1 MNRDGGDIL
10 NTIKDLGK
18 AAKSS
23 ARKLAASSGADRKSA
38 IYNIAKALID
48 SEEEIIAENAKDV
61 SNGKN
66 KGLADAMVD
75 RLIITPQSLRT
86 MSSDTLKVADL
97 DDPVGEMIEMKT
109 MENGLQVGRKRVP
122 LGVIGVIYESRPN
135 VTVDISTLCLK
146 SGNAVILRGGSE
158 AFHSNQVLA
167 RVIRTAISEVNIP
180 ENSVQIVESAERSL
194 VSEML
199 KLDEYIDLMVPRG
212 GQELVNMVAAESTMP
227 SITGGVGVCHT
238 YVDGEASL
246 DMAVAIVDN
255 AKVQRPSVCNALDT
269 VLVHSSLAPDYLP
282 RMAERLGVAGV
293 ELRCDTRALSM
304 LGPREDI
311 KLIPAEDEDWDTEHL
326 SLVAGVKI
334 VDSVDE
340 AINHI
345 ENHGTGHSEAIVT
358 ENYSTADR
366 FVREVEASAVMVNAS
381 TRFNDG
387 GQFGLGA
394 EVAIST
400 NKMHAR
406 GPMGLK
412 EITSYK
418 WVVLGNGQIR
428 Q

>member
-1 MNRDGGDIL
+1 MDSLEN
-10 NTIKDLGK
+10 LGK
-18 AAKSS
+18 AAKTVS
-23 ARKLAASSGADRKSA
+23 RRLASSSGGRRNLA
-38 IYNIAKALID
+38 IQKIATALID
-48 SEEEIIAENAKDV
+48 SEQKIMSENSKDI
-61 SNGKN
+61 SNGRN
-66 KGLADAMVD
+66 KGLSEAMLD
-75 RLIITPQSLRT
+75 RLIITKESIHG
-86 MSSDTLKVADL
+86 MSSDALKVANL

-135 VTVDISTLCLK
+135 VTVDISVLCLK

-158 AFHSNQVLA
+158 AFYSNQILA
-167 RVIRTAISEVNIP
+167 KVIRDAVSKADLPKDSI
-180 ENSVQIVESAERSL
+180 QIVQSTDRKL

-199 KLDEYIDLMVPRG
+199 KLDQYIDLMIPRG
-212 GQELVNMVAAESTMP
+212 GQDLVNMVASESKMP

-238 YVDGEASL
+238 YVDNEASL
-246 DMAVAIVDN
+246 DMAVEVVNN

-282 RMAERLGVAGV
+282 RMAEAFAVAGV
-293 ELRCDTRALSM
+293 ELRCDTRALSI

-311 KLIPAEDEDWDTEHL
+311 KVVPAKDEDWDTEHL
-326 SLVAGVKI
+326 SLIAGVKI
-334 VDSVDE
+334 VDSVEE

-345 ENHGTGHSEAIVT
+345 ENHGTGHSDAIIT
-358 ENYSTADR
+358 ENYSTADK
-366 FVREVEASAVMVNAS
+366 FVREVDSSAVMVNAS

-418 WVVLGNGQIR
+418 WVVLGTGHIR

>member
-1 MNRDGGDIL
+1 MDSLEN
-10 NTIKDLGK
+10 LGK
-18 AAKSS
+18 AAKTVS
-23 ARKLAASSGADRKSA
+23 RRLASSSGGRRNLA
-38 IYNIAKALID
+38 IQKIATALID
-48 SEEEIIAENAKDV
+48 SEQKIISENSKDIF
-61 SNGKN
+61 NGRN
-66 KGLADAMVD
+66 KGLSEAMLD
-75 RLIITPQSLRT
+75 RLVITKESIHG
-86 MSSDTLKVADL
+86 MSSDALKVANL

-135 VTVDISTLCLK
+135 VTVDISVLCLK

-158 AFHSNQVLA
+158 AFYSNQILA
-167 RVIRTAISEVNIP
+167 EVIRDAVSKADLPKDSI
-180 ENSVQIVESAERSL
+180 QIVQSTDRKL

-199 KLDEYIDLMVPRG
+199 NLDQYIDLMIPRG
-212 GQELVNMVAAESTMP
+212 GQDLVNMVASESKMP

-238 YVDGEASL
+238 YVDSEASL
-246 DMAVAIVDN
+246 DMAVEVVNN

-282 RMAERLGVAGV
+282 RMAETFAVAGV
-293 ELRCDTRALSM
+293 ELRCDIRALSI

-311 KLIPAEDEDWDTEHL
+311 RVIPARDEDWDTEHL
-326 SLVAGVKI
+326 SLIAGVKI
-334 VDSVDE
+334 VDSLEE

-345 ENHGTGHSEAIVT
+345 ENHGTGHSDAIIT
-358 ENYSTADR
+358 ENYSTADK
-366 FVREVEASAVMVNAS
+366 FVREVDSSAVMVNAS

-418 WVVLGNGQIR
+418 WVVLGTGHIR

>member
-1 MNRDGGDIL
+1 LDSLEN
-10 NTIKDLGK
+10 LGK
-18 AAKSS
+18 AAKTVS
-23 ARKLAASSGADRKSA
+23 RRLASSSGGRRNLA
-38 IYNIAKALID
+38 IQKIATALID
-48 SEEEIIAENAKDV
+48 SEQEIISENSKDIAKGR
-61 SNGKN
+61 S
-66 KGLADAMVD
+66 KGLSEAMLD
-75 RLIITPQSLRT
+75 RLIITKESIHG
-86 MSSDTLKVADL
+86 MSSDALRVVSL

-135 VTVDISTLCLK
+135 VTVDISVLCLK

-158 AFHSNQVLA
+158 AFYSNQILA
-167 RVIRTAISEVNIP
+167 KVIRDAVLEAGLPKDSI
-180 ENSVQIVESAERSL
+180 QIVQSTDRKL

-199 KLDEYIDLMVPRG
+199 NLDQYIDLMIPRG
-212 GQELVNMVAAESTMP
+212 GQDLVNMVASESKMP

-238 YVDGEASL
+238 YVDSEASL
-246 DMAVAIVDN
+246 DMAVEVVNN

-282 RMAERLGVAGV
+282 RMAETFAVAGV
-293 ELRCDTRALSM
+293 ELRCDIRALSI

-311 KLIPAEDEDWDTEHL
+311 RVVPAKDEDWDTEHL
-326 SLVAGVKI
+326 SLIAGVKI
-334 VDSVDE
+334 VDSLEE

-345 ENHGTGHSEAIVT
+345 ENHGTGHSDAIIT

-366 FVREVEASAVMVNAS
+366 FVREVDSSAVMVNAS

-418 WVVLGNGQIR
+418 WVVLGNGHIR

>member
-1 MNRDGGDIL
+1 MK
-10 NTIKDLGK
+10 TIEDLGRD
-18 AAKSS
+18 AKLA
-23 ARKLAASSGADRKSA
+23 ARKLAASSGADRRSA
-38 IYNIAKALID
+38 IYKIAKALID
-48 SEEEIIAENAKDV
+48 SEEEIIAENSKDV
-61 SNGKN
+61 SNGKD
-66 KGLADAMVD
+66 KGLSEAMLD
-75 RLIITPQSLRT
+75 RLIITPKSLRA

-109 MENGLQVGRKRVP
+109 MANGLQVGRKRVP

-135 VTVDISTLCLK
+135 VTVDISVLCLK

-167 RVIRTAISEVNIP
+167 RVIRTAISEIDIP
-180 ENSVQIVESAERSL
+180 EDSVQIVQSAERSL

-212 GQELVNMVAAESTMP
+212 GQDLVNMVAAESTMP

-246 DMAVAIVDN
+246 DMAVEIVNN

-282 RMAERLGVAGV
+282 RMAESLAVAGV

-311 KLIPAEDEDWDTEHL
+311 KLIPAEDDDWDTEHL

-334 VDSVDE
+334 VDSLDE

-358 ENYSTADR
+358 DNYSPADR
-366 FVREVEASAVMVNAS
+366 FVREVDASAVMVNAS

>member
-1 MNRDGGDIL
+1 MDSLEN
-10 NTIKDLGK
+10 LGK
-18 AAKSS
+18 AAKMVS
-23 ARKLAASSGADRKSA
+23 RRLASSSGGRRNLA
-38 IYNIAKALID
+38 IQKIATALID
-48 SEEEIIAENAKDV
+48 SEQEIISENSKDI
-61 SNGKN
+61 SNGRN
-66 KGLADAMVD
+66 KGLSEAMLD
-75 RLIITPQSLRT
+75 RLIITKESIHD
-86 MSSDTLKVADL
+86 MSSDALKVANL

-135 VTVDISTLCLK
+135 VTVDISVLCLK

-158 AFHSNQVLA
+158 AFYSNQILA
-167 RVIRTAISEVNIP
+167 KVIRDAVSKADLPKDSI
-180 ENSVQIVESAERSL
+180 QIVQSTDRKL

-199 KLDEYIDLMVPRG
+199 KLDQYIDLMIPRG
-212 GQELVNMVAAESTMP
+212 GQNLVNRVASESKMP

-238 YVDGEASL
+238 YVDNEASL
-246 DMAVAIVDN
+246 SMAVEVVNN

-269 VLVHSSLAPDYLP
+269 VLVHSSLASDYLP
-282 RMAERLGVAGV
+282 RLAEAFAVAGV
-293 ELRCDTRALSM
+293 ELRCDTRALSI
-304 LGPREDI
+304 LGPRKDI
-311 KLIPAEDEDWDTEHL
+311 KVVPAQDDDWDTEHL
-326 SLVAGVKI
+326 SLIAGVKI
-334 VDSVDE
+334 VDSVEE

-345 ENHGTGHSEAIVT
+345 ENHGTGHSDAIIT

-366 FVREVEASAVMVNAS
+366 FVREVDSSAVMVNAS

-418 WVVLGNGQIR
+418 WVVLGTGHIR

>member
-1 MNRDGGDIL
+1 MDSLEN
-10 NTIKDLGK
+10 LGK
-18 AAKSS
+18 AAKMVS
-23 ARKLAASSGADRKSA
+23 RRLASSSGGRRNLA
-38 IYNIAKALID
+38 IQKIATALID
-48 SEEEIIAENAKDV
+48 SEQEIISENSKDI
-61 SNGKN
+61 SNGRN
-66 KGLADAMVD
+66 KGLSEAMLD
-75 RLIITPQSLRT
+75 RLIITKESIHD
-86 MSSDTLKVADL
+86 MSSDALKVANL

-122 LGVIGVIYESRPN
+122 LGVIGIIYESRPN
-135 VTVDISTLCLK
+135 VTVDISVLCLK

-158 AFHSNQVLA
+158 AFYSNQILA
-167 RVIRTAISEVNIP
+167 KVIRDAVSKADLPKDSI
-180 ENSVQIVESAERSL
+180 QIVQSTDRKL

-199 KLDEYIDLMVPRG
+199 KLDQYIDLMIPRG
-212 GQELVNMVAAESTMP
+212 GQNLVNRVASESKMP

-238 YVDGEASL
+238 YVDNEASL
-246 DMAVAIVDN
+246 SMAVEVVNN

-269 VLVHSSLAPDYLP
+269 VLVHSSLASDYLP
-282 RMAERLGVAGV
+282 RLAEAFAVAGV
-293 ELRCDTRALSM
+293 ELRCDTRALSI
-304 LGPREDI
+304 LGPRKDI
-311 KLIPAEDEDWDTEHL
+311 KLVPAQDDDWDTEHL
-326 SLVAGVKI
+326 SLIAGVKI
-334 VDSVDE
+334 VDSVEE

-345 ENHGTGHSEAIVT
+345 ENHGTGHSDAIIT

-366 FVREVEASAVMVNAS
+366 FVREVDSSAVMVNAS

-418 WVVLGNGQIR
+418 WVVLGTGHIR

>member
-1 MNRDGGDIL
+1 MK
-10 NTIKDLGK
+10 TIEDLGRD
-18 AAKSS
+18 AKLA
-23 ARKLAASSGADRKSA
+23 ARKLAASSGADRRSA
-38 IYNIAKALID
+38 IYKIAKALID
-48 SEEEIIAENAKDV
+48 SEEEIIAENSKDV
-61 SNGKN
+61 SNGKD
-66 KGLADAMVD
+66 KGLSEAMLD
-75 RLIITPQSLRT
+75 RLIITPKSLRA

-97 DDPVGEMIEMKT
+97 DDPVGERIEMKT

-135 VTVDISTLCLK
+135 VTVDISVLCLK

-167 RVIRTAISEVNIP
+167 RVIRTAISEIDIP
-180 ENSVQIVESAERSL
+180 EDSVQIVQSAERSL

-212 GQELVNMVAAESTMP
+212 GQDLVNMVAAESTMP

-246 DMAVAIVDN
+246 DMAVEIVNN

-282 RMAERLGVAGV
+282 RMAESLAVAGV

-311 KLIPAEDEDWDTEHL
+311 KLIPAEDDDWDTEHL

-334 VDSVDE
+334 VDSLDE

-358 ENYSTADR
+358 DNYSTADR
-366 FVREVEASAVMVNAS
+366 FVREVDASAVMVNAS

>member
-1 MNRDGGDIL
+1 MDNL
-10 NTIKDLGK
+10 ENLGK
-18 AAKSS
+18 AAKTVS
-23 ARKLAASSGADRKSA
+23 RRLASSSGGRRNLA
-38 IYNIAKALID
+38 IQKIATALVD
-48 SEEEIIAENAKDV
+48 SEQEIMSENSKDI
-61 SNGKN
+61 SNGRN
-66 KGLADAMVD
+66 KGLSEAMLD
-75 RLIITPQSLRT
+75 RLVITKESIHG
-86 MSSDTLKVADL
+86 MSSDALKVANL

-135 VTVDISTLCLK
+135 VTVDISVLCLK

-158 AFHSNQVLA
+158 AFYSNQILA
-167 RVIRTAISEVNIP
+167 KVIRDAVSKADLPKDSI
-180 ENSVQIVESAERSL
+180 QIVQSTDRKL

-199 KLDEYIDLMVPRG
+199 KLDQYIDLMIPRG
-212 GQELVNMVAAESTMP
+212 GQDLVNMVASESKMP

-238 YVDGEASL
+238 YVDNEASL
-246 DMAVAIVDN
+246 DMAVEVVNN

-282 RMAERLGVAGV
+282 RMAEAFAVAGV
-293 ELRCDTRALSM
+293 ELRCDTRALSI

-311 KLIPAEDEDWDTEHL
+311 KVVPAKDEDWDTEHL
-326 SLVAGVKI
+326 SLIAGVKI
-334 VDSVDE
+334 VDSVEE

-345 ENHGTGHSEAIVT
+345 ENHGTGHSDAIIT
-358 ENYSTADR
+358 ENYSTANR
-366 FVREVEASAVMVNAS
+366 FVREVDSSAVMVNAS

-418 WVVLGNGQIR
+418 WVVLGNGHIR

>member
-1 MNRDGGDIL
+1 LDSLEN
-10 NTIKDLGK
+10 LGK
-18 AAKSS
+18 AAKTVS
-23 ARKLAASSGADRKSA
+23 RRLASSSGGRRNLA
-38 IYNIAKALID
+38 IQKIATALID
-48 SEEEIIAENAKDV
+48 SEQEIISENSKDI
-61 SNGKN
+61 SKGRS
-66 KGLADAMVD
+66 KGLSEAMLD
-75 RLIITPQSLRT
+75 RLIITKESIHG
-86 MSSDTLKVADL
+86 MSSDALRVVSL

-135 VTVDISTLCLK
+135 VTVDISVLCLK

-158 AFHSNQVLA
+158 AFYSNQILA
-167 RVIRTAISEVNIP
+167 KVIRDAVLEAGLPKDSI
-180 ENSVQIVESAERSL
+180 QIVQSTDRKL

-199 KLDEYIDLMVPRG
+199 NLDQYIDLMIPRG
-212 GQELVNMVAAESTMP
+212 GQDLVNMVASESKMP

-238 YVDGEASL
+238 YVDSEASL
-246 DMAVAIVDN
+246 DMAVEVVNN

-282 RMAERLGVAGV
+282 RMAETFAVAGV
-293 ELRCDTRALSM
+293 ELRCDIRALSI

-311 KLIPAEDEDWDTEHL
+311 RVVPAKDEDWDTEHL
-326 SLVAGVKI
+326 SLIAGVKI
-334 VDSVDE
+334 VDSLEE

-345 ENHGTGHSEAIVT
+345 ENHGTGHSDAIIT

-366 FVREVEASAVMVNAS
+366 FVREVDSSAVMVNAS

-418 WVVLGNGQIR
+418 WVVLGNGHIR

>member
-1 MNRDGGDIL
+1 MDSLEN
-10 NTIKDLGK
+10 LGK
-18 AAKSS
+18 AAKTVS
-23 ARKLAASSGADRKSA
+23 RRLASSSGGRRNLA
-38 IYNIAKALID
+38 IQKIATALID
-48 SEEEIIAENAKDV
+48 SEQEIISENSKDI
-61 SNGKN
+61 SKGRS
-66 KGLADAMVD
+66 KGLSEAMLD
-75 RLIITPQSLRT
+75 RLIITKESIHG
-86 MSSDTLKVADL
+86 MSSDALRVANL

-135 VTVDISTLCLK
+135 VTVDISVLCLK

-158 AFHSNQVLA
+158 AFYSNQILA
-167 RVIRTAISEVNIP
+167 KVIRDAVLEAGLPKDSI
-180 ENSVQIVESAERSL
+180 QIVQSTDRKL

-199 KLDEYIDLMVPRG
+199 NLDQYIDLMIPRG
-212 GQELVNMVAAESTMP
+212 GQDLVNMVASESKMP

-238 YVDGEASL
+238 YVDSEASL
-246 DMAVAIVDN
+246 DMAVEVVNN

-282 RMAERLGVAGV
+282 RMAETFAVAGV
-293 ELRCDTRALSM
+293 ELRCDIRALSI

-311 KLIPAEDEDWDTEHL
+311 RVVPAKDEDWDTEHL
-326 SLVAGVKI
+326 SLIAGVKI
-334 VDSVDE
+334 VDSLEE

-345 ENHGTGHSEAIVT
+345 ENHGTGHSDAIIT

-366 FVREVEASAVMVNAS
+366 FVREVDSSAVMVNAS

-418 WVVLGNGQIR
+418 WVVLGNGHIR

>member
-1 MNRDGGDIL
+1 MDSLEN
-10 NTIKDLGK
+10 LGK
-18 AAKSS
+18 AAKTVS
-23 ARKLAASSGADRKSA
+23 RRLASSSGGRRNLA
-38 IYNIAKALID
+38 IQKIATALID
-48 SEEEIIAENAKDV
+48 SEQEIISENSKDI
-61 SNGKN
+61 SKGRS
-66 KGLADAMVD
+66 KGLSEAMLD
-75 RLIITPQSLRT
+75 RLIITKESIHG
-86 MSSDTLKVADL
+86 MSSDALRVVSL

-122 LGVIGVIYESRPN
+122 LGVIGVIYESSPN
-135 VTVDISTLCLK
+135 VTVDISVLCLK

-158 AFHSNQVLA
+158 AFYSNQILA
-167 RVIRTAISEVNIP
+167 KVIRDAVLEAGLPKDSI
-180 ENSVQIVESAERSL
+180 QIVQSTDRKL

-199 KLDEYIDLMVPRG
+199 NLDQYIDLMIPRG
-212 GQELVNMVAAESTMP
+212 GQDLVNMVASESKMP

-238 YVDGEASL
+238 YVDSEASL
-246 DMAVAIVDN
+246 DMAVEVVNN

-282 RMAERLGVAGV
+282 RMAETFAVAGV
-293 ELRCDTRALSM
+293 ELRCDIRALSI

-311 KLIPAEDEDWDTEHL
+311 RVVPAKDEDWDTEHL
-326 SLVAGVKI
+326 SLIAGVKI
-334 VDSVDE
+334 VDSLEE

-345 ENHGTGHSEAIVT
+345 ENHGTGHSDAIIT

-366 FVREVEASAVMVNAS
+366 FVREVDSSAVMVNAS

-418 WVVLGNGQIR
+418 WVVLGNGHIR

>member
-1 MNRDGGDIL
+1 MDSLEN
-10 NTIKDLGK
+10 LGK
-18 AAKSS
+18 AAKTVS
-23 ARKLAASSGADRKSA
+23 RRLASSSGGRRNLA
-38 IYNIAKALID
+38 IQKIATALID
-48 SEEEIIAENAKDV
+48 SEQKIMSENSKDI
-61 SNGKN
+61 SNGRN
-66 KGLADAMVD
+66 KGLSEAMLD
-75 RLIITPQSLRT
+75 RLVITKESIHG
-86 MSSDTLKVADL
+86 MSSDALKVANL

-135 VTVDISTLCLK
+135 VTVDISVLCLK

-158 AFHSNQVLA
+158 AFYSNQILA
-167 RVIRTAISEVNIP
+167 KVIRDAVSKADLPKDSI
-180 ENSVQIVESAERSL
+180 QIVQSTDRKL

-199 KLDEYIDLMVPRG
+199 NLDQYIDLMIPRG
-212 GQELVNMVAAESTMP
+212 GQDLVNMVASESKMP

-238 YVDGEASL
+238 YVDSEASL
-246 DMAVAIVDN
+246 DMAVEVVNN

-282 RMAERLGVAGV
+282 RMAETFAVAGV
-293 ELRCDTRALSM
+293 ELRCDIRALSI

-311 KLIPAEDEDWDTEHL
+311 RVIPARDEDWDTEHL
-326 SLVAGVKI
+326 SLIAGVKI
-334 VDSVDE
+334 VDSLEE

-345 ENHGTGHSEAIVT
+345 ENHGTGHSDAIIT

-366 FVREVEASAVMVNAS
+366 FVREVDSSAVMVNAS

-418 WVVLGNGQIR
+418 WVVLGTGHIR

>member
-1 MNRDGGDIL
+1 MDSLEN
-10 NTIKDLGK
+10 LGK
-18 AAKSS
+18 AAKTVS
-23 ARKLAASSGADRKSA
+23 RRLASSSGGRRNLA
-38 IYNIAKALID
+38 IQKIATALID
-48 SEEEIIAENAKDV
+48 SEQEIISENSKDI
-61 SNGKN
+61 SKGRS
-66 KGLADAMVD
+66 KGLSEAMLD
-75 RLIITPQSLRT
+75 RLIITKESIHG
-86 MSSDTLKVADL
+86 MSSDALRVVSL

-135 VTVDISTLCLK
+135 VTVDISVLCLK

-158 AFHSNQVLA
+158 AFYSNQILA
-167 RVIRTAISEVNIP
+167 KVIRDAVLEAGLPKDSI
-180 ENSVQIVESAERSL
+180 QIVQSTDRKL

-199 KLDEYIDLMVPRG
+199 NLDQYIDLMIPRG
-212 GQELVNMVAAESTMP
+212 GQDLVNMVASESKMP

-238 YVDGEASL
+238 YVDSEASL
-246 DMAVAIVDN
+246 DMAVEVVNN

-282 RMAERLGVAGV
+282 RMAETFAVAGV
-293 ELRCDTRALSM
+293 ELRCDIRALSI

-311 KLIPAEDEDWDTEHL
+311 RVVPAKDEDWDTEHL
-326 SLVAGVKI
+326 SLIAGVKI
-334 VDSVDE
+334 VDSLEE

-345 ENHGTGHSEAIVT
+345 ENHGTGHSDAIIT

-366 FVREVEASAVMVNAS
+366 CVREVDSSAVMVNAS

-418 WVVLGNGQIR
+418 WVVLGNGHIR

>member
-1 MNRDGGDIL
+1 MK
-10 NTIKDLGK
+10 TIEDLGRD
-18 AAKSS
+18 AKLA
-23 ARKLAASSGADRKSA
+23 ARKLAASSGADRRSA
-38 IYNIAKALID
+38 IYKIAKALID
-48 SEEEIIAENAKDV
+48 SEEEIIAENSKDV
-61 SNGKN
+61 SNGKD
-66 KGLADAMVD
+66 KGLSEAMLD
-75 RLIITPQSLRT
+75 SLIITPKSLRA

-109 MENGLQVGRKRVP
+109 MANGLQVGRKRVP

-135 VTVDISTLCLK
+135 VTVDISVLCLK

-167 RVIRTAISEVNIP
+167 RVIRTAISEIDIP
-180 ENSVQIVESAERSL
+180 EDSVQIVQSAERSL

-212 GQELVNMVAAESTMP
+212 GQDLVNMVAAESTMP

-246 DMAVAIVDN
+246 DMAVEIVNN

-282 RMAERLGVAGV
+282 RMAESLAVAGV

-311 KLIPAEDEDWDTEHL
+311 KLIPAEDDDWDTEHL

-334 VDSVDE
+334 VDSLDE

-358 ENYSTADR
+358 DNYSTADR
-366 FVREVEASAVMVNAS
+366 FVREVDASAVMVNAS

-406 GPMGLK
+406 CPMGLK

>member
-1 MNRDGGDIL
+1 MK
-10 NTIKDLGK
+10 TIEDLGRD
-18 AAKSS
+18 AKLA
-23 ARKLAASSGADRKSA
+23 ARKLAASSGADRRSA
-38 IYNIAKALID
+38 IYKIAKALID
-48 SEEEIIAENAKDV
+48 SEEEIIAENSKDV
-61 SNGKN
+61 SNGKD
-66 KGLADAMVD
+66 KGLSEAMLD
-75 RLIITPQSLRT
+75 RLIITPKSLRA

-109 MENGLQVGRKRVP
+109 MANGLQVGRKRVP

-135 VTVDISTLCLK
+135 VTVDISVLCLK

-167 RVIRTAISEVNIP
+167 RVIRTAISEIDIP
-180 ENSVQIVESAERSL
+180 EDSVQIVQSAERSL

-212 GQELVNMVAAESTMP
+212 GQDLVNMVAAESTMP

-246 DMAVAIVDN
+246 DMAVEIVNN

-282 RMAERLGVAGV
+282 RMAESLAVAGV

-311 KLIPAEDEDWDTEHL
+311 KLIPAEDDDWDTEHL

-334 VDSVDE
+334 VDSLDE

-358 ENYSTADR
+358 DNYSTADR
-366 FVREVEASAVMVNAS
+366 FVREVDASAVMVNAS

-412 EITSYK
+412 EITSDK

>member
-1 MNRDGGDIL
+1 MDSLEN
-10 NTIKDLGK
+10 LGK
-18 AAKSS
+18 AAKMVS
-23 ARKLAASSGADRKSA
+23 RRLASSSGGRRNLA
-38 IYNIAKALID
+38 IQKIATALID
-48 SEEEIIAENAKDV
+48 SEQEIISENSKDI
-61 SNGKN
+61 SNGRN
-66 KGLADAMVD
+66 KGLSEAMLD
-75 RLIITPQSLRT
+75 RLIITKESIHD
-86 MSSDTLKVADL
+86 MSSDALKVANL

-135 VTVDISTLCLK
+135 VTVDISVLCLK

-158 AFHSNQVLA
+158 AFYSNQILA
-167 RVIRTAISEVNIP
+167 KVIRDAVSKADLPKDSI
-180 ENSVQIVESAERSL
+180 QIVQSTDRKL

-199 KLDEYIDLMVPRG
+199 KLDQYIDLMIPRG
-212 GQELVNMVAAESTMP
+212 GQNLVNRVASESKMP

-238 YVDGEASL
+238 YVDNEASL
-246 DMAVAIVDN
+246 SMAVEVVNN

-269 VLVHSSLAPDYLP
+269 VLVHSSLASDYLP
-282 RMAERLGVAGV
+282 RLAEAFAVAGV
-293 ELRCDTRALSM
+293 ELRCDTRALSI
-304 LGPREDI
+304 LGPRKDI
-311 KLIPAEDEDWDTEHL
+311 KLVPAQDDDWDTEHL
-326 SLVAGVKI
+326 SLIAGVKI
-334 VDSVDE
+334 VDSVEE

-345 ENHGTGHSEAIVT
+345 ENHGTGHSDAIIT

-366 FVREVEASAVMVNAS
+366 FVREVDSSAVMVNAS

-418 WVVLGNGQIR
+418 WVVLGTGHIR

>member
-1 MNRDGGDIL
+1 MDSLEN
-10 NTIKDLGK
+10 LGK
-18 AAKSS
+18 VAKTVS
-23 ARKLAASSGADRKSA
+23 RRLASSSGGRRNLA
-38 IYNIAKALID
+38 IQKIATALID
-48 SEEEIIAENAKDV
+48 SEQKIMSENSKDI
-61 SNGKN
+61 SNGRN
-66 KGLADAMVD
+66 KGLSEAMLD
-75 RLIITPQSLRT
+75 RLIITKESIHG
-86 MSSDTLKVADL
+86 MSSDALKVANL

-135 VTVDISTLCLK
+135 VTVDISVLCLK

-158 AFHSNQVLA
+158 AFYSNQILA
-167 RVIRTAISEVNIP
+167 KVIRDAVSKADLPKDSI
-180 ENSVQIVESAERSL
+180 QIVQSTDRKL

-199 KLDEYIDLMVPRG
+199 KLDQYIDLMIPRG
-212 GQELVNMVAAESTMP
+212 GQDLVNMVASESKMP

-238 YVDGEASL
+238 YVDNEASL
-246 DMAVAIVDN
+246 DMAVEVVNN

-282 RMAERLGVAGV
+282 RMAEAFAVAGV
-293 ELRCDTRALSM
+293 ELRCDTRALSI

-311 KLIPAEDEDWDTEHL
+311 KVVPAKDEDWDTEHL
-326 SLVAGVKI
+326 SLIAGVKI
-334 VDSVDE
+334 VDSVEE

-345 ENHGTGHSEAIVT
+345 ENHGTGHSDAIIT
-358 ENYSTADR
+358 ENYSTADK
-366 FVREVEASAVMVNAS
+366 FVREVDSSAVMVNAS

-418 WVVLGNGQIR
+418 WVVLGTGHIR

>member
-1 MNRDGGDIL
+1 MDSLEN
-10 NTIKDLGK
+10 LGK
-18 AAKSS
+18 AAKTVS
-23 ARKLAASSGADRKSA
+23 RRLASSSGGRRNLA
-38 IYNIAKALID
+38 IQKIATALID
-48 SEEEIIAENAKDV
+48 SEQKIMSENSKDI
-61 SNGKN
+61 SNGRN
-66 KGLADAMVD
+66 KGLSEAMLD
-75 RLIITPQSLRT
+75 RLVITKESIHG
-86 MSSDTLKVADL
+86 MSSDALKVANL

-135 VTVDISTLCLK
+135 VTVDISVLCLK

-158 AFHSNQVLA
+158 AFYSNQILA
-167 RVIRTAISEVNIP
+167 KVIRDAVSKADLPKDSI
-180 ENSVQIVESAERSL
+180 QIVQSTDRKL

-199 KLDEYIDLMVPRG
+199 KLDQYIDLMIPRG
-212 GQELVNMVAAESTMP
+212 GQDLVNMVASESKMP

-238 YVDGEASL
+238 YVDNEASL
-246 DMAVAIVDN
+246 DMAVEVVNN

-282 RMAERLGVAGV
+282 RMAEAFAVAGV
-293 ELRCDTRALSM
+293 ELRCDTRALSI

-311 KLIPAEDEDWDTEHL
+311 KVVPAKDEDWDTEHL
-326 SLVAGVKI
+326 SLIAGVKI
-334 VDSVDE
+334 VDSVEE

-345 ENHGTGHSEAIVT
+345 ENHGTGHSDAIIT
-358 ENYSTADR
+358 ENYSTADK
-366 FVREVEASAVMVNAS
+366 FVREVDSSAVMVNAS

-418 WVVLGNGQIR
+418 WVVLGTGHIR